1 MSSETDSSNG
11 ALLKVDNL
19 EKHFPIRRGILWE
32 KTVGAVKAVDG
43 VSFEVAEGE
52 TLGLVGE
59 SGSGKSTTG
68 YCILQLM
75 KQTSGSINFMGKE
88 LTQLSRE
95 ELRRMRREMQ
105 IVFQD
110 PYASLDPRMT
120 IGSVRSWPTVMRGL
134 SEA

>member
-32 KTVGAVKAVDG
+32 KTVGAVKAVDD

-59 SGSGKSTTG
+59 SGSGTSTTG
-68 YCILQLM
+68 Y
-75 KQTSGSINFMGKE
+75 K
-88 LTQLSRE
+88 
-95 ELRRMRREMQ
+95 
-105 IVFQD
+105 
-110 PYASLDPRMT
+110 P
-120 IGSVRSWPTVMRGL
+120 
-134 SEA
+134 

>member
-1 MSSETDSSNG
+1 MSSETGSSNG
-11 ALLKVDNL
+11 VLLKVDNL

-68 YCILQLM
+68 YCILQLV
-75 KQTSGSINFMGKE
+75 KPTSGSISFMGKE
-88 LTQLSRE
+88 LTDLPRE

-110 PYASLDPRMT
+110 PYPPLDPRMT
-120 IGSVRSWPTVMRGL
+120 VGGIVAEPLDVS
-134 SEA
+134 